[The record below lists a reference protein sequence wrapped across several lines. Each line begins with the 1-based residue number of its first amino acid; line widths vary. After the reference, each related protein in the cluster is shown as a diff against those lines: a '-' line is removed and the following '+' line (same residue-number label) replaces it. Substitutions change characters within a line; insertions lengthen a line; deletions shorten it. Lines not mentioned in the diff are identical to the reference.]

1 MGTHSKKETVT
12 TERQAIRGK
21 AGKTMREYYEPV
33 LNLSDREHHSTM
45 GAFLTLKDPVDGKIL
60 RSAVETLRVRFPYFY
75 VRAASTGT
83 DEAVV
88 PNDLPMT
95 VRNIWD
101 PITFNTEA
109 SNFHLAAWKYE
120 GRRLAFEMS
129 HSLADGS
136 GMLPYVR
143 SVLYL
148 YLSKATGCFFD
159 PAGFRLP
166 GQPIPES
173 ETGNPFRDLDVD
185 HAAPLYQKKLVP
197 DFFRLACGADRDKT
211 VFCLK
216 LHESQVMQYCR
227 GFDGTPNVIVSVLLA
242 KAARRLDPSCE
253 KPVTVMVCVDHK
265 ALLGIHDN
273 YRCFVGSAFLDFPRD
288 RNLDDVHKACTIA
301 RGQLMLQAQPENTL
315 WEIRQMKRGLPPP
328 SPDIPQA
335 SICVSYPG
343 RSSFGPLD
351 PWIDEFYCMTSL
363 SKITDVLC
371 EITCVGRSFFLAFMQ
386 PFSSQ
391 DYFRCFL
398 EELASAG
405 IQYELLRSEPL
416 RLCNI

>member
-1 MGTHSKKETVT
+1 
-12 TERQAIRGK
+12 
-21 AGKTMREYYEPV
+21 MREFYEPV
-33 LNLSDREHHSTM
+33 LNLSDPEHHSTM

-75 VRAASTGT
+75 VRAACGETDGT
-83 DEAVV
+83 IA

-95 VRNIWD
+95 VRNTWD
-101 PITFNTEA
+101 PVSFNTEA
-109 SNFHLAAWKYE
+109 ANFHLAAWKYE
-120 GRRLAFEMS
+120 GRRLAFEIS
-129 HSLADGS
+129 HVLTDGT
-136 GMLPYVR
+136 GVLPYIR

-148 YLSKATGCFFD
+148 YLSEATGRSFD
-159 PAGFRLP
+159 SAGFRLP

-185 HAAPLYQKKLVP
+185 GASPLYQKKPIP
-197 DFFRLACGADRDKT
+197 DFFRLDCGADRDKT

-227 GFDGTPNVIVSVLLA
+227 AFDGTPNVIVSVMLA

-253 KPVTVMVCVDHK
+253 KPVTVMVCTSHK
-265 ALLGIHDN
+265 ALLGNPDN

-288 RNLDDVHKACTIA
+288 RNLDNIQQACTIA
-301 RGQLMLQAQPENTL
+301 RGQLLLQAQPENAL
-315 WEIRQMKRGLPPP
+315 WEIRQMKQGLPPP
-328 SPDIPQA
+328 SPDIAQA
-335 SICVSYPG
+335 SVCVSYPG
-343 RSSFGPLD
+343 GRSFGPLD
-351 PWIDEFYCMTSL
+351 PWVDEFYIMTSL

-371 EITCVGRSFFLAFMQ
+371 EITCVGHSFFLAFMQ
-386 PFSSQ
+386 PFSSP

-398 EELASAG
+398 EELALAG

-416 RLCNI
+416 RLCNIG